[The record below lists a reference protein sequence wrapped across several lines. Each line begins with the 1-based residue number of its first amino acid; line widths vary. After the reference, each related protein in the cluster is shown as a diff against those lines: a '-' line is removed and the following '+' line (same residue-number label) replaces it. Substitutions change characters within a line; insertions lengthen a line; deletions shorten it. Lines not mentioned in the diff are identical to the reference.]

1 VFIQVVPDFGP
12 TSATPGLCYFCRSPR
27 QPGDKG
33 VLSTGIAV
41 DMEGMVELCQ
51 KCVEEMAHVFG
62 CLTVEKSDE
71 LRKKNREYGRQAQ
84 AAEAKLAKRDEI
96 VKLLKELAKDED

>member
-27 QPGDKG
+27 QQGDKG
-33 VLSTGIAV
+33 VLSTGVAV

-51 KCVEEMAHVFG
+51 KCVEEMGAAFG
-62 CLTVEKSDE
+62 CLNVEKSDE
-71 LRKKNREYGRQAQ
+71 LRKKNREYGRRAQ
-84 AAEAKLAKRDEI
+84 VAEDRLAKQDRI
-96 VKLLKELAKDED
+96 TSLIRELAKDEG